1 MKILAIGDVTSP
13 GGAEHLKK
21 NLWKIRKSHSIDF
34 CIVNGE
40 NASLISSISKEA
52 TEELLL
58 SGADVITGGNH
69 SLQNK
74 AAYSFM
80 DDCAAILR
88 PVNFGDSA
96 PGRGYGIFDGA
107 GYRILVINAMGNV
120 HIEPNLDSPFR
131 YIETVLRENE
141 GRYDFSI
148 LDLHAEATGEKYAVA
163 HGFDGRINAIFGTHT
178 HVQTADEQVL
188 PGGTGYISDV
198 GMCGESGG
206 ILGIEK
212 NTIIY
217 RMKNHLP
224 SKFIAA
230 SGEPVANGVI
240 FDIGCDGRCK
250 SVTRISF

>member
-13 GGAEHLKK
+13 KGAEHLEK
-21 NLWKIRKSHSIDF
+21 NLWRVRREYGIDF

-40 NASLISSISKEA
+40 NASLISSISRDAAES
-52 TEELLL
+52 LLL

-80 DDCAAILR
+80 DDAEAVLR
-88 PVNFGDSA
+88 PVNFGDGA

-107 GYRILVINAMGNV
+107 GYKILVINAMGNV

-131 YIETVLRENE
+131 YIDAVLKENE
-141 GRYDFSI
+141 GKYDFSV
-148 LDLHAEATGEKYAVA
+148 LDFHAEATGEKYAVA
-163 HGFDGRINAIFGTHT
+163 YEFDGRINAIFGTHT

-188 PGGTGYISDV
+188 PCGTGYITDA

-206 ILGIEK
+206 ILGIDK

-217 RMKNHLP
+217 RMKNHMP
-224 SKFIAA
+224 SKFIEA
-230 SGEPVANGVI
+230 SGDPVANGVI
-240 FDIGCDGRCK
+240 FDIGSDGVCK